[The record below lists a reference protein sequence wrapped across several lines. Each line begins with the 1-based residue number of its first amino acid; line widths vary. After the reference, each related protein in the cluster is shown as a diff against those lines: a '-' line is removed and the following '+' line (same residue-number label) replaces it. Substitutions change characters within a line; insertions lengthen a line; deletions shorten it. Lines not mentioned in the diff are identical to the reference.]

1 MHKTAIIIPSYN
13 ASATL
18 GKLIS
23 QLSDYVSSK
32 DIIVIDDGSIDDTYK
47 IATACGVVVLKH
59 EENKGKGMALKTGFD
74 YCLKNNYFGII
85 TIDADLQH
93 DPKLVKDFLKMA
105 ENLKYGIVIGTRKM
119 NLKIMPLDRY
129 LTNKVT
135 SIILSILSGKTIHD
149 SQSGYRWISK
159 DVLKRIKLSSKRYD
173 LESEILVK
181 AGRANFKIGE
191 VEIPTIYEKSK
202 SFINPLI
209 DTGRFIKI
217 VIKSVFW

>member
-1 MHKTAIIIPSYN
+1 MNKTAIIIPSYN

-23 QLSDYVSSK
+23 QLSDYISSK

-47 IATACGVVVLKH
+47 IATACGVVILKH
-59 EENKGKGMALKTGFD
+59 QENKGKGVALKTGFD
-74 YCLKNNYFGII
+74 YCLKNNYFGVI

-93 DPKLVKDFLKMA
+93 DPKLVKNFLKTA
-105 ENLKYGIVIGTRKM
+105 ENLKYGIIIGTRKM
-119 NLKIMPLDRY
+119 NLKIMPFDRY

-159 DVLKRIKLSSKRYD
+159 DVLRKIKLSSRRYD

-191 VEIPTIYEKSK
+191 VEISTIYEKSK

-209 DTGRFIKI
+209 DTGRFIKV